1 MIATLVTMILTNVF
15 FVGWIV
21 YLLRLLVKYSD
32 FYSELLV
39 NLRSYESHLESIK
52 DLLNY
57 YGDQDIVEL
66 LEHTK
71 ELKDSIEKVYEQKN

>member
-71 ELKDSIEKVYEQKN
+71 ELKGSIEKVYEQKN

>member
-1 MIATLVTMILTNVF
+1 MIVTLVTMILTNVF

-71 ELKDSIEKVYEQKN
+71 ELKDSIEKVYEQKK

>member
-1 MIATLVTMILTNVF
+1 MIAILVMMILINAF

-32 FYSELLV
+32 FYGKLLAS
-39 NLRSYESHLESIK
+39 LKSYESHLEFIK

-71 ELKDSIEKVYEQKN
+71 ELKDSIGKIYEQKN

>member
-71 ELKDSIEKVYEQKN
+71 DIQQTI